1 MKTIS
6 LKKVSAVAVASL
18 GFGLLSVVPA
28 QAVITLPLWIDTATT
43 VGGVAITADTATVT
57 RTLNTQVNAAA
68 VKTITAPAGAA
79 IIFTVKTGG
88 TFVTTNIIDM
98 YIDGTIVQSGTTL
111 GTAATAVTVTRNLPS
126 PTTTTTY
133 NYLLKVYETAG
144 TDRAASTLTA
154 DLPVAITVVPA
165 SGYSNALS
173 TAHSITG
180 DGGVAAVAADDLVP
194 LLATKTLATTTRA
207 AITVTLRNAANATM
221 TTGNTLTAVMS
232 GVGGLGSTTVTA
244 DTPGATDCSATV
256 IARVKTLA
264 ADAVNTFTL
273 CSDGNAGKGTV
284 TISVTNAAGVTQVL
298 ATKDITFFG
307 AAASLSVSA
316 QPIKVLAA
324 GGGTSGVITGITG
337 TALATQPA
345 FVVKVSD
352 SGGNA
357 VSGLTASLTG
367 SSADVTQVSA
377 VANNEGVVANDAT
390 AIYGGDGFYVFN
402 ATAPGSAKSSATP
415 TVVTISMTD
424 PADSTKKLTTTVSFT
439 VGGTASTVVA
449 TVDKTVYAAGDKAT
463 LTLTAKDASGNPV
476 ADGAANLLG
485 STGLTAS
492 KGVQGS
498 LPTAASVETKS
509 GVKTYTFFAPVS
521 GGSFSI
527 NGTVGTAAV
536 TASVGSAITVS
547 SSVTDANA
555 ALLTQVDALNAKI
568 VALNALIAK
577 IMKKLGVK

>member
-28 QAVITLPLWIDTATT
+28 SAATLPVWVDTATT
-43 VGGVAITADTATVT
+43 VGGVAITADTSSVT

-68 VKTITAPAGAA
+68 VKTITATAGAA
-79 IIFTVKTGG
+79 IIFTIKSGVAFDATDLL
-88 TFVTTNIIDM
+88 DM
-98 YIDGTIVQSGTTL
+98 TIDGATVQSDAVA
-111 GTAATAVTVTRNLPS
+111 AATTSLTTTRNLPS
-126 PTTTTTY
+126 PSTATTY
-133 NYLLKVYETAG
+133 QYVLKYY
-144 TDRAASTLTA
+144 STA
-154 DLPVAITVVPA
+154 DTRANAAFVSEMAIAITVNPA
-165 SGYSNALS
+165 SAYSNALS
-173 TAHSITG
+173 TAYSITG
-180 DGGVAAVAADDLVP
+180 DGAAAAVAGDDLVA
-194 LLATKTLATTTRA
+194 LSATKTMATATRA
-207 AITVTLRNAANATM
+207 SVTISLKDAKNVAMAS
-221 TTGNTLTAVMS
+221 GNTLTATMS
-232 GVGGLGSTTVTA
+232 GVGGLSSALAITA
-244 DTPGATDCSATV
+244 NTPGATDCSATTV
-256 IARVKTLA
+256 ARSITGA
-264 ADAVNTFTL
+264 ADAVNNISL

-284 TISVTNAAGVTQVL
+284 TISVTNAAGTTVVL
-298 ATKDITFFG
+298 ATKDITFYG
-307 AAASLSVSA
+307 SAATLSVSA
-316 QPIKVLAA
+316 QPMKVLTA
-324 GGGTSGVITGITG
+324 GGGVSGVITGITG

-345 FVVKVSD
+345 FVVKVAD
-352 SGGNA
+352 SGGNP
-357 VSGLTASLTG
+357 VSGLTASLSG
-367 SSADVTQVSA
+367 SSADTTQVSA
-377 VANNEGVVANDAT
+377 VGNNEGTTANDAT
-390 AIYGGDGFYVFN
+390 AIYGGKGFYVFN
-402 ATAPGSAKSSATP
+402 ATTPSSAKSSATP

-449 TVDKTVYAAGDKAT
+449 TVDKTVYVAGDKAT

-521 GGSFSI
+521 GGAFSI
-527 NGTVGTAAV
+527 SGTIGTAAV
-536 TASVGSAITVS
+536 TASVGTAITVS
-547 SSVTDANA
+547 SSVTDGDA
-555 ALLTQVDALNAKI
+555 ALLTQIDALNAKI